1 MSTELLK
8 TPAAITALKQG
19 KLLGYDTEDGVAYI
33 RKKSSQTYEMLVK
46 TEGKKTERI
55 FEGDFKS
62 MMKTLNGSLN
72 NQCYIVNDPIRF

>member
-46 TEGKKTERI
+46 TEGEKTEHNQEA
-55 FEGDFKS
+55 FLVLGQLSPLVFLKV
-62 MMKTLNGSLN
+62 LCSLRS
-72 NQCYIVNDPIRF
+72 P